1 MEQQTPNSGVT
12 KLQNAATST
21 LLYYYFGFRFLTVD
35 ARGGSVLELVKTAC
49 VCIVTKQ
56 GPNARL
62 RLPTAA
68 HNGGRWGPLP
78 LHSGA
83 PALQGRVQGSGPTL
97 DGSLEAL
104 PLVYNASSRQILLR
118 GGNGTASEETLQA
131 PDTSSLAS
139 SLSSASTE
147 LSACPSDELDG
158 PRGRTGLSGIFSK
171 GLLSWKVKGGAG
183 DSLPRGSSPVRSDG
197 CCVPSSTTALILE
210 QRPAHLPAKCPEEE
224 LRHRQQYE
232 AMVKAARQ
240 KELKDAQARR
250 KQEERRRQQEE
261 EVANATRVWVA
272 QVLPVWDTT
281 HTTRR
286 TRDLWWQGIPP
297 SVRGRVWKLAIGN
310 DLNITAELYE
320 ICASRSREIWR
331 KGKTSDEGGP
341 LARESSAHLIRL
353 DVSRTFPQ
361 LGIFQECGPYFDVL
375 HCILGA
381 YVVYR
386 PDVGYVQGMSFLAAM
401 LLLNLDVVDAFV
413 CFANLLNRP
422 CQLAFF
428 RVDQAQMKAY
438 YALYDDFF
446 QENLPQLF
454 LHFKDQSL
462 TSDLYLVDW
471 IYTLYSRSLPLD
483 VACRVWDVF
492 LRDGEEFLF
501 RSALGILRLYE
512 EVLLGM
518 DFIHLA
524 QFLTKLPED
533 LGSEVLFEAIAA
545 IHMCVN
551 RKSFMQILAQHR
563 DAIS

>member
-1 MEQQTPNSGVT
+1 MVGQHCRDGTD
-12 KLQNAATST
+12 LQG
-21 LLYYYFGFRFLTVD
+21 L
-35 ARGGSVLELVKTAC
+35 
-49 VCIVTKQ
+49 
-56 GPNARL
+56 GPQASL

-78 LHSGA
+78 LYGGA
-83 PALQGRVQGSGPTL
+83 PAPRGPPPVQGSSSTP
-97 DGSLEAL
+97 DGALEAL
-104 PLVYNASSRQILLR
+104 PLVYDASSRQLLQ
-118 GGNGTASEETLQA
+118 GGSKAGTASDDTLQA
-131 PDTSSLAS
+131 PDASSLAS
-139 SLSSASTE
+139 SISSASTE

-158 PRGRTGLSGIFSK
+158 PRCRSGLANLLSK
-171 GLLSWKVKGGAG
+171 GLLSWKVKGGG
-183 DSLPRGSSPVRSDG
+183 SDGSPRGPSPVRPDG
-197 CCVPSSTTALILE
+197 CVASSTTALILE
-210 QRPAHLPAKCPEEE
+210 QRPPHLPPKCPEEE

-232 AMVKAARQ
+232 EMVKAARQ

-250 KQEERRRQQEE
+250 KQEERRRQQEQQ
-261 EVANATRVWVA
+261 VA
-272 QVLPVWDTT
+272 QVTRTWVMEVLPSWETLRT
-281 HTTRR
+281 ARR

-310 DLNITAELYE
+310 DLNITPELYE
-320 ICASRSREIWR
+320 ICTSRSREIWR
-331 KGKTSDEGGP
+331 CGKTADDGGP

-401 LLLNLDVVDAFV
+401 LLLNLDVVDAFI

-428 RVDQAQMKAY
+428 RVDQTQMKAY

-446 QENLPQLF
+446 RENLPRLF
-454 LHFKDQSL
+454 VHFNAQNL

-512 EVLLGM
+512 DVLLGM

-524 QFLTKLPED
+524 QFLTRLPED
-533 LGSEVLFEAIAA
+533 LGAEVLFNAIGA
-545 IHMCVN
+545 IHMSVN
-551 RKSFMQILAQHR
+551 RKNFVQVLAQHR
-563 DAIS
+563 EAAS